1 MMSELSL
8 LPSIDHLLK
17 TPKMEKILGT
27 YGRPL
32 SLEAARAVLDD
43 IREDYLNADAPI
55 PDQDEIISR
64 VKWQLDTWLK
74 PSLKPVI
81 NATGVILHTNLG
93 RSPLS
98 RATRTA
104 ITQAAEGFTNL
115 EFSLET
121 GKRGKRSVHASRI
134 LAQVTG
140 VEAGFVV
147 NNNAGAVLLIL
158 SALASGK
165 KVVVSRTQL
174 VEIGGGFRI
183 PDVMR
188 QSGAELVE
196 IGTTN
201 RVHLYDY
208 ENILSKRDVALVLVA
223 HHSNFKLIGF
233 HSEPAL
239 AEIVAAAHQHG
250 VPVVHDLGSG
260 ALLDTARYGLA
271 HEPMVQESV
280 KAGCDLVCF
289 SGDKLLGG
297 PQAGIIIG
305 KKDLI
310 KHILV
315 HPLARALRC
324 GKLTL
329 AGVTATLIHY
339 LKDEAEHEVPIWQMI
354 AKPLDEIQTT
364 AENWR
369 QFLGTGEVISGC
381 STVGGGSLPTEE
393 MPTCLLALDSPKPD
407 AFMKALRET
416 HPPVIARIDQ
426 DRVLLDPR
434 TIFPEQE
441 AALLRNLA
449 EVLAKSQDEAIFR
462 SSQQPKKEKDQSP

>member
-1 MMSELSL
+1 MSPLNQ
-8 LPSIDHLLK
+8 LPSIDHLLGL
-17 TPKMEKILGT
+17 PKMDKLLEA

-32 SLEAARAVLDD
+32 TLEACRAVLDQ
-43 IREDYLNADAPI
+43 IRQDYIDSKAPL
-55 PDQDEIISR
+55 PDEHEIITR
-64 VKWQLDTWLK
+64 VRSQLEAWLK
-74 PSLKPVI
+74 PSLVPVI
-81 NATGVILHTNLG
+81 NAAGVVLHTNLG
-93 RSPLS
+93 RAPLS
-98 RATRTA
+98 QATRNA
-104 ITQAAEGFTNL
+104 ISEAAEGYTNL
-115 EFSLET
+115 EFNLDT

-134 LAQVTG
+134 LAQLAG

-147 NNNAGAVLLIL
+147 NNNAGAILLVL

-165 KVVVSRTQL
+165 KVIVSRSQL

-188 QSGAELVE
+188 QSGAKLVE

-208 ENILSKRDVALVLVA
+208 EGALENETIALVMVA
-223 HHSNFKLIGF
+223 HHSNFKVIGF
-233 HSEPAL
+233 HSEPDL
-239 AEIVAAAHQHG
+239 HEIVATAHQHG

-260 ALLDTARYGLA
+260 ALLDTAKYGLS
-271 HEPMVQESV
+271 HEPTVQESV

-297 PQAGIIIG
+297 PQSGIIIG

-310 KHILV
+310 KRIRV

-329 AGVTATLIHY
+329 AGINATLTHY
-339 LKDEAEHEVPIWQMI
+339 LKDEAEHAIPIWQLI
-354 AKPLDEIQTT
+354 AKPLDAIQAT
-364 AENWR
+364 AENWL
-369 QFLGTGEVISGC
+369 QFLGEGEVIAGC

-393 MPTCLLALDSPKPD
+393 MPTFLLALNPGKPD
-407 AFMKALRET
+407 EFMRALRNA
-416 HPPVIARIDQ
+416 HPPVIARIED

-434 TIFPEQE
+434 TVFPEQE
-441 AALLRNLA
+441 AALLRALA
-449 EVLAKSQDEAIFR
+449 GALR
-462 SSQQPKKEKDQSP
+462 NPQPE

>member
-1 MMSELSL
+1 MPDLSQ

-17 TPKMEKILGT
+17 LPKMLSLIEAF
-27 YGRPL
+27 GRPL

-43 IREDYLNADAPI
+43 IRSSHFQDAKPI
-55 PDQDEIISR
+55 PEEGEIVAR
-64 VKWQLDTWLK
+64 VKLQLDEWLT
-74 PSLKPVI
+74 PSLVPVI
-81 NATGVILHTNLG
+81 NTTGVILHTNLG

-98 RATRTA
+98 RETHAA

-115 EFSLET
+115 EFNLAS

-134 LAQVTG
+134 LTQLTG
-140 VEAGFVV
+140 MEAGFVV

-165 KVVVSRTQL
+165 KVIVSRSQL

-208 ENILSKRDVALVLVA
+208 ETTLKNEVIALVMVA

-233 HSEPAL
+233 HSEPEL
-239 AEIVAAAHQHG
+239 KEIVDIAHQHG

-260 ALLDTARYGLA
+260 AMLDTAKYGLT

-280 KAGCDLVCF
+280 QAGCDLVCF

-310 KHILV
+310 ERIQT
-315 HPLARALRC
+315 HPLARALRSD
-324 GKLTL
+324 KLTL
-329 AGVTATLIHY
+329 GGISATLSHY
-339 LKDEAEHEVPIWQMI
+339 LKDEAEQAVPIWQMI
-354 AKPLDEIQTT
+354 AKPLDRIKST
-364 AENWR
+364 AENWQ
-369 QFLGTGEVISGC
+369 QFLGVGEVIAGC

-393 MPTCLLALDSPKPD
+393 MPTYLLALNPTKPD
-407 AFMKALRET
+407 AFLGALRDA
-416 HPPVIARIDQ
+416 HPPIIARIENDQ
-426 DRVLLDPR
+426 VLLDPR
-434 TIFPEQE
+434 TVFPEQE
-441 AALLRNLA
+441 AALLRNL
-449 EVLAKSQDEAIFR
+449 SEAL
-462 SSQQPKKEKDQSP
+462 SLLPT

>member
-1 MMSELSL
+1 MPDLSL
-8 LPSIDHLLK
+8 LPSIDQLTK
-17 TPKMEKILGT
+17 APKMAKLLEH

-32 SLEAARAVLDD
+32 SLEAARAVFDA
-43 IREDYLNADAPI
+43 IRADYIHHNVPV
-55 PDQDEIISR
+55 PDQDEIIAR
-64 VKWQLDTWLK
+64 VKAQLAAWLK
-74 PSLKPVI
+74 PSLVPVI

-98 RATRTA
+98 HETRQA
-104 ITQAAEGFTNL
+104 ITAAAEGYTNL
-115 EFSLET
+115 EFSLKS
-121 GKRGKRSVHASRI
+121 GKRGKRAVHASRI
-134 LAQVTG
+134 LAQLTG
-140 VEAGFVV
+140 VEAGYVV
-147 NNNAGAVLLIL
+147 NNNAGAVLLTL
-158 SALASGK
+158 SALASRK
-165 KVVVSRTQL
+165 KVLVSRTQL

-208 ENILSKRDVALVLVA
+208 EAGLENEDIGLVMVA

-233 HSEPAL
+233 HSEPDL
-239 AEIVAAAHQHG
+239 AEIVAAAHRHG
-250 VPVVHDLGSG
+250 VPVLHDLGSG
-260 ALLDTARYGLA
+260 ALLDTANYGLA

-280 KAGCDLVCF
+280 AAGCDLVCF
-289 SGDKLLGG
+289 SGDKLIGG

-305 KKDLI
+305 KQDLI
-310 KHILV
+310 KHIRV

-329 AGVTATLIHY
+329 AGVSATLSHY
-339 LKDEAEHEVPIWQMI
+339 LKDEAVSKIPIWMMI
-354 AKPLDEIQTT
+354 AKPLADIHRT

-369 QFLGTGEVISGC
+369 QFLGAGEVISGC

-393 MPTCLLALDSPKPD
+393 MPTSLLALDPPKPE
-407 AFMKALRET
+407 AFTAALRSA
-416 HPPVIARIDQ
+416 HPPVIARIED

-434 TIFPEQE
+434 TVFPEQE
-441 AALLRNLA
+441 GALLRNLDDA
-449 EVLAKSQDEAIFR
+449 WAVSQA
-462 SSQQPKKEKDQSP
+462 